1 MTKSTGAVEV
11 ANRARERRDHLIY
24 HALRNAAIR
33 SRACPSDA
41 ELGDVIGGTSNGVH
55 CCLKRLVADGKIV
68 VNKSLGIHA
77 RIVEICG
84 TKYKTLRSA
93 PRQRVGP
100 QRDRA
105 KENARRA
112 ELEAAKLMAGNLTE
126 MERHTASLA
135 GHRFED
141 VALKPR
147 RVNPKFVPVPFPV
160 HSHGVAGYGR

>member
-33 SRACPSDA
+33 SRACPSDS
-41 ELGDVIGGTSNGVH
+41 ELGAVIGGTSNGVH

-77 RIVEICG
+77 RIIEICG

-105 KENARRA
+105 KENARRK
-112 ELEAAKLMAGNLTE
+112 ELEAAKLLMGKKTE
-126 MERHTASLA
+126 MEMHSAQLD